1 MTEREPKERVLH
13 TRVPERLEA
22 ELKDRAA
29 EMGVSVSNLV
39 RNVLQHALG
48 LVNDVVADTEQIVRS
63 ARDGLQAGV
72 RAVRGDGDEPLASS
86 RFAGA
91 RSTASAVR
99 STIVVGVEPKVL
111 GWQTVILE
119 RNALCTRCNDILPRG
134 TDAAIAVL
142 DGNSPAPRP
151 ISCLRCL
158 EELRNGTRRTDP

>member
-1 MTEREPKERVLH
+1 MSEREPKERVLH

-48 LVNDVVADTEQIVRS
+48 LVNDVVADSEQIVRS
-63 ARDGLQAGV
+63 ARSGVEGVV
-72 RAVRGDGDEPLASS
+72 RAVRGQGGEP
-86 RFAGA
+86 
-91 RSTASAVR
+91 
-99 STIVVGVEPKVL
+99 VVLGVEPTL
-111 GWQTVILE
+111 IGWQTAVLE
-119 RNALCTRCNDILPRG
+119 RNAVCSRCNDILPRG

-142 DGNSPAPRP
+142 DGVSPAPRP

-158 EELRNGTRRTDP
+158 EELRHGPR

>member
-1 MTEREPKERVLH
+1 MSEREPKERVLH

-48 LVNDVVADTEQIVRS
+48 LVNDIVADSEQIVRS
-63 ARDGLQAGV
+63 ARGGVEGVV
-72 RAVRGDGDEPLASS
+72 RAVRGQGGEP
-86 RFAGA
+86 
-91 RSTASAVR
+91 
-99 STIVVGVEPKVL
+99 IVLGVEPAL
-111 GWQTVILE
+111 IGWQTAVLE
-119 RNALCTRCNDILPRG
+119 RNAVCTRCNDILPRG

-142 DGNSPAPRP
+142 DGVSAAPRP

-158 EELRNGTRRTDP
+158 EELRHGPR

>member
-1 MTEREPKERVLH
+1 MSEREPKERVLH

-48 LVNDVVADTEQIVRS
+48 LVNDIVADSEQIVRS
-63 ARDGLQAGV
+63 ARNGIEASV
-72 RAVRGDGDEPLASS
+72 RAVRGQGEP
-86 RFAGA
+86 
-91 RSTASAVR
+91 
-99 STIVVGVEPKVL
+99 VELL
-111 GWQTVILE
+111 GWQTAVLE
-119 RNALCTRCNDILPRG
+119 RNAVCSRCNDILPRG

-142 DGNSPAPRP
+142 DGASPAPRP

-158 EELRNGTRRTDP
+158 EELRHGPR